1 MSTVETTIEIA
12 APPDA
17 VWDVLMDA
25 SRLGEWVTIHRRLH
39 GKPDNPLREG
49 SEIVQTLHLRGVNFK
64 VHWMVEQLDEPKLA
78 VWEGRGPARSTAV
91 TRYEL
96 SDNGDGGTRFH
107 YRNEFA
113 APLGPL
119 GAAASRAL
127 VGGVSQREAQASL
140 QRLKSL
146 LEK

>member
-1 MSTVETTIEIA
+1 VSTVETTIEIA
-12 APPDA
+12 APPQA

-25 SRLGEWVTIHRRLH
+25 GRLHEWVTIHRRLH
-39 GKPDNPLREG
+39 GSPDNPLQEG

-64 VHWMVEQLDEPKLA
+64 VRWTVEKLERPRIA
-78 VWEGRGPARSTAV
+78 VWEGRGPAHSKAM

-96 SDNGDGGTRFH
+96 RENDDGGTRFH
-107 YRNEFA
+107 YVNEFA
-113 APLGPL
+113 PPFGPL
-119 GAAASRAL
+119 GNAASRAL

-140 QRLKSL
+140 QRLKAL

>member
-1 MSTVETTIEIA
+1 VSTVETTIDIA

-25 SRLGEWVTIHRRLH
+25 RRLGEWVTIHRRLH
-39 GKPDNPLREG
+39 GNPDKPLREG

-64 VHWMVEQLDEPKLA
+64 VHWMVEELDEPRLA
-78 VWEGRGPARSTAV
+78 VWEGRGPARSKAL

-96 SDNGDGGTRFH
+96 NDDGNGGTRFH
-107 YRNEFA
+107 YLNEFH

-119 GAAASRAL
+119 GQAASRAL
-127 VGGVSQREAQASL
+127 VGGVSQREAQTSL
-140 QRLKSL
+140 QRLKAL
-146 LEK
+146 VER

>member
-1 MSTVETTIEIA
+1 VSTVEATIDIA

-25 SRLGEWVTIHRRLH
+25 RRLGEWVTIHRRLH
-39 GKPDNPLREG
+39 GNPDNPLREG
-49 SEIVQTLHLRGVNFK
+49 SEIVQTLHLRGVSFK
-64 VHWMVEQLDEPKLA
+64 VHWMVEELDEPRLA
-78 VWEGRGPARSTAV
+78 VWEGRGPARSRAL

-96 SDNGDGGTRFH
+96 SDDGNSGTLFH
-107 YRNEFA
+107 YFNEFQ

-119 GAAASRAL
+119 GQAASRAL

-140 QRLKSL
+140 QRLKVL
-146 LEK
+146 VER

>member
-1 MSTVETTIEIA
+1 VSTVETTIDIA

-25 SRLGEWVTIHRRLH
+25 HRLGEWVTIHRRLH

-64 VHWMVEQLDEPKLA
+64 VHWMVEELDEPRLA
-78 VWEGRGPARSTAV
+78 VWEGRGPARSKAL

-96 SDNGDGGTRFH
+96 SDDGNRGTRFH
-107 YRNEFA
+107 YLNEFQ

-119 GAAASRAL
+119 GQAASRAL

-140 QRLKSL
+140 RRLKAL
-146 LEK
+146 VER